1 MKADPNMITL
11 SFYKE
16 ILKVFCNVRVFII
29 EASDETEEE
38 EEEEEEEDQQQE
50 VLSDYLW
57 VPVNASS
64 RLVRSVSNLYPP
76 SPYPKF

>member
-50 VLSDYLW
+50 VLSDYL
-57 VPVNASS
+57 
-64 RLVRSVSNLYPP
+64 
-76 SPYPKF
+76 